1 MPTPGTADSL
11 LKVKQ
16 KTKRGEDTLNRLC
29 TVAEELFAE
38 KNYYSTSVSEIV
50 LQAGIS
56 VGTFYIYFND
66 KLSLYKYMVL
76 QYGRRLRRHIAQRLS
91 AMELTSRFDMER
103 EGMKLFLDFCIEK
116 PSTFS
121 MVWQSLFVAPELF
134 IDYYDDFGKQYEKRL
149 GDAVRSGEVYPINLE
164 VASYVL
170 MGASNF
176 LALKYVT
183 FGPPTPLNDEQ
194 LYRIVDALLF
204 ILKNGRFTD
213 PPPNSKK

>member
-1 MPTPGTADSL
+1 MSTSSTADAL
-11 LKVKQ
+11 LKVKP

-29 TVAEELFAE
+29 EVAEELFAE
-38 KNYYSTSVSEIV
+38 KNYYSASVSEIV
-50 LQAGIS
+50 LRAGIS

-76 QYGRRLRRHIAQRLS
+76 QYGRRLRKHIAKRLS
-91 AMELTSRFDMER
+91 TMELTSRFEMER
-103 EGMKLFLDFCIEK
+103 EGMKIFLDFCIEK

-121 MVWQSLFVAPELF
+121 IIWQSLFVAPELF

-149 GDAVRSGEVYPINLE
+149 GDAVRTGEVHPINLE

-176 LALKYVT
+176 LALKYIT

-194 LYRIVDALLF
+194 LYRIVDDLMGILQNGIF
-204 ILKNGRFTD
+204 IEQPSAN
-213 PPPNSKK
+213 KK